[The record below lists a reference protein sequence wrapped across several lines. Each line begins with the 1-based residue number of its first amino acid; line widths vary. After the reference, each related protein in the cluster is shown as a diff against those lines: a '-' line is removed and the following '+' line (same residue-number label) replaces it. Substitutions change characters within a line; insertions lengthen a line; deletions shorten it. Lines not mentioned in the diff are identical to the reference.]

1 MPDYYHSIT
10 TLHALQ
16 NAWRA
21 VRAKNAAGGIDG
33 FTLSHFEKRLNY
45 NMNLFPKHGIPN
57 LTYE

>member
-21 VRAKNAAGGIDG
+21 VRAKNAAGGVDG
-33 FTLSHFEKRLNY
+33 FTFFPFRLIAFER
-45 NMNLFPKHGIPN
+45 
-57 LTYE
+57 